1 MRCFPHG
8 PLRIVPLALALATI
22 LQSAEDAILLAV
34 NVGGDADSVAS
45 IAGGIL
51 GAMYPATVNQQ
62 WCEVV
67 ESVNGHDVAGVAR
80 ELTALRH

>member
-1 MRCFPHG
+1 ME
-8 PLRIVPLALALATI
+8 
-22 LQSAEDAILLAV
+22 SAEDAILLAA

-51 GAMYPATVNQQ
+51 GAMYPTTIDQQ

-67 ESVNGHDVAGVAR
+67 ERVNRHDVATVAR